1 MALLKTIGAFSIL
14 WCLKSYPFQLL
25 LFVVSAFWSCPGS
38 QSRSEKDL
46 LAAVKKPDEKQLF
59 AEIFVRQSQF
69 SPIVLLAGG
78 YFVSCF
84 IMKSLR
90 FALSCIPLLSEIL
103 GLARP
108 VGAASTGGC
117 SVWLP
122 PSAPALL
129 SFCTGNTLWT
139 PSSNLISAQG
149 KKRSWLG
156 EELRTGL
163 KATSLWCLTC
173 LFPFG
178 NPDWTLSWAWLSE
191 ALDSAWIPCKLKVL
205 LKTDPNLSCWAQN
218 SSFNSLCLFLL
229 PWMNW

>member
-14 WCLKSYPFQLL
+14 WCLKSCPFQLL

-38 QSRSEKDL
+38 QSRSEKYL

-103 GLARP
+103 GLAHP
-108 VGAASTGGC
+108 AGAASTGGC

-129 SFCTGNTLWT
+129 RFCTGNTLWT
-139 PSSNLISAQG
+139 PSSNLTSAQG
-149 KKRSWLG
+149 KQRRWLG

-178 NPDWTLSWAWLSE
+178 NLDWTLSGLIVRNAWQCLNSLQAE
-191 ALDSAWIPCKLKVL
+191 GTPKNRPKFVL
-205 LKTDPNLSCWAQN
+205 LGTK
-218 SSFNSLCLFLL
+218 FKF
-229 PWMNW
+229 